1 MSRLLLCLVLSACA
15 TRVELRD
22 GSFVHGRVDRVS
34 ETHVEVSS
42 NDLLIGDDV
51 VEPVMVELEDV
62 AGVRTRGH
70 RLLYGSAAM
79 AGGALG
85 SVGLLLG
92 TSFAP
97 LCDDFEDDAACEATL
112 GIAIAG
118 IFVFTL
124 HALALLIRG
133 ERLRR
138 SILRELRG
146 SSLSMQ
152 GWTLRF

>member
-1 MSRLLLCLVLSACA
+1 MSRLLLCLMLSACA

-51 VEPVMVELEDV
+51 VEPVMVALEDV

-70 RLLYGSAAM
+70 RLLYGAAAM
-79 AGGALG
+79 AGAAVASIGTLVAGVVALC
-85 SVGLLLG
+85 
-92 TSFAP
+92 P
-97 LCDDFEDDAACEATL
+97 DDDDEFGCEATI
-112 GIAIAG
+112 GISSVGAV
-118 IFVFTL
+118 FFTL

-133 ERLRR
+133 ERLRQ

-146 SSLSMQ
+146 SSFSAR